1 MSILEKRQKWAAAII
16 EADDAA
22 LNAHKQEQQ
31 AEEKQAM
38 ADSQTT
44 SQDVAALGRVGPCK
58 DYQDLQTI
66 AHLKQLAAEFR
77 TCTSAQ
83 QIKEVN
89 EKGASQKKP
98 INTSLAAVK
107 AAKTDLIAAEK
118 RVQAQKKK
126 EEDRAAKEAAKVAK
140 AGAASGNAAEGEA
153 SRANAKSQVPRK
165 KQAAQNILLDNNSEL
180 WQDDSFRIPVLR
192 QEELDPDLCNEP
204 FIQSE

>member
-1 MSILEKRQKWAAAII
+1 MTGLEDLANSVQTLLKQCADCLDGFRGKPEANKFTEEMSILEKRQKWAAAII

-89 EKGASQKKP
+89 ENK
-98 INTSLAAVK
+98 
-107 AAKTDLIAAEK
+107 
-118 RVQAQKKK
+118 
-126 EEDRAAKEAAKVAK
+126 
-140 AGAASGNAAEGEA
+140 
-153 SRANAKSQVPRK
+153 
-165 KQAAQNILLDNNSEL
+165 
-180 WQDDSFRIPVLR
+180 
-192 QEELDPDLCNEP
+192 C
-204 FIQSE
+204 